1 MACGLHHRQRNAPCR
16 PGGRRLGAGL
26 LLQLLTLPAYAAQ
39 QESSQDKGVVRVAI
53 PASHISEQEGTDS
66 GYTNYTMG
74 YLHEIAQYTGWT
86 YEVVK
91 VPGTYEDGLRQ
102 ALEMLQ
108 NGQVDFVAPVAWL
121 QGVGGG
127 ISFSRS
133 SYMTARVVL
142 QVPNAC
148 YDGLKATDELRVALM
163 EKNAMQDTADTFFTQ
178 HQVDAQYVWC
188 QNVGEQI
195 QAVLAGEADVMLNSA
210 LEYIPN
216 MSVVA
221 EFGAEALYFAARD
234 EALLRELDNTLT
246 HINQANPMFSRDLY
260 ERYFMGY
267 SYELTLEEM
276 RFIQQSEPY
285 AVAVLDGNAPYQYFD
300 SETGTYRGIGV
311 DLLRDISEKTGLQF
325 EFVAAETW
333 DTALQW
339 IAEGKVQ
346 MIAGMPYDYAFAAD
360 RDLTITSG
368 YASSPY
374 VLLAKRS
381 FQGPSK
387 GQKLAQVNPNTYTDG
402 QYIGDVVF
410 YDNMSACVEAVQR
423 GQADYT
429 YVDLYT
435 ARYYTRYST
444 MQMVEQSYSPR
455 VTCFGLAKPTP
466 HELISILN
474 KSIHQLSAQKLQ
486 SITTQNVNQARGLT
500 PLDVIIANPVE
511 STLTIGIISIV
522 VAVLLVYLLWRRE
535 KVHRTMRRKAMED
548 GLTHLYHAAACR
560 KLVTHGLKQLGK
572 DQMAAFLIMGMD
584 NFKQINDSYGHQ
596 MGDQVLLQFS
606 NLLRFVFGE
615 DNIVAR
621 IGGDEFVVYLSSI
634 EKPED
639 VGAICERL
647 QRELHGV
654 RRRTHPSPSASA
666 P

>member
-1 MACGLHHRQRNAPCR
+1 MACGLHHRKSNTPGR
-16 PGGRRLGAGL
+16 PEGRRLGAGL
-26 LLQLLTLPAYAAQ
+26 LFLLLVLLLTVPAYAAQ
-39 QESSQDKGVVRVAI
+39 QEQDQGIVRIAI
-53 PASHISEQEGTDS
+53 PGSLISEQEGTDW
-66 GYTNYTMG
+66 GYVNYTMS

-86 YEVVK
+86 YEVIK
-91 VPGTYEDGLRQ
+91 VAGTYEDGLTQ
-102 ALEMLQ
+102 SLEMLQ
-108 NGQVDFVAPVAWL
+108 SGQADLVAPISLVPDM
-121 QGVGGG
+121 GGE

-148 YDGLKATDELRVALM
+148 YDGLKAMDELRVALM
-163 EKNAMQDTADTFFTQ
+163 EKNAMQDTADAFFAQ
-178 HQVDAQYVWC
+178 HEVTAQYVWC
-188 QNVGEQI
+188 GSVEEQI
-195 QAVLAGEADVMLNSA
+195 QAVASGKADVMLNSA

-234 EALLRELDNTLT
+234 EALLRELDDTLI

-500 PLDVIIANPVE
+500 PLDVIIERPVE
-511 STLTIGIISIV
+511 TTFTIGITSVV
-522 VAVLLVYLLWRRE
+522 VAVLLVFLLWRRE
-535 KVHRTMRRKAMED
+535 KAHRTMRRKAMED

-560 KLVTHGLKQLGK
+560 KLVTQGLQ
-572 DQMAAFLIMGMD
+572 
-584 NFKQINDSYGHQ
+584 
-596 MGDQVLLQFS
+596 
-606 NLLRFVFGE
+606 
-615 DNIVAR
+615 
-621 IGGDEFVVYLSSI
+621 
-634 EKPED
+634 
-639 VGAICERL
+639 
-647 QRELHGV
+647 
-654 RRRTHPSPSASA
+654 
-666 P
+666 